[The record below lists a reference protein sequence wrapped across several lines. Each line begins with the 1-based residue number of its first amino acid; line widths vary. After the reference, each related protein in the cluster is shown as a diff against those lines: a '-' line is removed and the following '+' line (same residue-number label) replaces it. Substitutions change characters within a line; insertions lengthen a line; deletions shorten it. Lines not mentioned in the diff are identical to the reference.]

1 MNVTVAFPRHV
12 HSNDARRKEDDNFQN
27 PSHDDSLKMSQPLN
41 PLFAYH
47 RKLLEFAQDHR
58 PYVVVQL
65 DKTSEPTALQDS
77 RDSEGIWDGIH

>member
-1 MNVTVAFPRHV
+1 
-12 HSNDARRKEDDNFQN
+12 
-27 PSHDDSLKMSQPLN
+27 MSQPLN

-65 DKTSEPTALQDS
+65 DKTSEPTVIAGYTNPSFAINACNALEDNMHTS
-77 RDSEGIWDGIH
+77 HVVYHLRKDELGWHCDYHDIR